1 MSEGTLLSLQLKF
14 VFTKSM
20 ITIDRER
27 GCFFLTSHTRS
38 IEMKSVRNVGV
49 ILCAVLCAL
58 TAGSQTK
65 PAEPASKVYTIVIH
79 GGAGTISQA
88 MPDSVKRVYFAALSH
103 ALQLGKDVLAGGGTS
118 MEAVE
123 KVVNYFEI
131 DPKFNAGIG
140 SVYTA
145 DGTHEMDAAIM
156 DGRDLSCGSVA
167 GVQHIPHPISLARLV
182 MEKTAHVMLAGE
194 GAEKFAQ
201 SMGIKLVP
209 GDYFDTP
216 ERKRQWEAYKKRI
229 EQGKHGTVGCVAL
242 DTYGNLAAATS
253 TGGMTGKMPGR
264 IGDAPLIGDGTY
276 ANNKTCA
283 VSCTGWGEKFIRNT
297 VAFNVSALMEYK
309 GMTLAQATDEMIYKR
324 LVKDDGGLIAVDSK
338 GNYAMPFNSTG
349 MFRGVATSTGT
360 FEVKIW
366 K

>member
-1 MSEGTLLSLQLKF
+1 MSPN
-14 VFTKSM
+14 
-20 ITIDRER
+20 
-27 GCFFLTSHTRS
+27 HTRS
-38 IEMKSVRNVGV
+38 FEMKLLRIGGV
-49 ILCAVLCAL
+49 VLCIVLITL
-58 TAGSQTK
+58 TAGSQTR
-65 PAEPASKVYTIVIH
+65 PAEPTSKVYTIVIH
-79 GGAGTISQA
+79 GGAGTISKA
-88 MPDSVKRVYFAALSH
+88 MPDSVKQVYYAALSR
-103 ALQLGKDVLAGGGTS
+103 ALQIGKDILAGGGTS
-118 MEAVE
+118 MEAAE
-123 KVVNYFEI
+123 KVVNYFET

-140 SVYTA
+140 SVFTA

-167 GVQHIPHPISLARLV
+167 GVQHVPHPISLARLV
-182 MEKTAHVMLAGE
+182 KEKTAHVMLAGE
-194 GAEKFAQ
+194 GAERFAQ

-209 GDYFDTP
+209 GEYFDTP
-216 ERKRQWEAYKKRI
+216 ERRLQWEEYKKKI

-297 VAFNVSALMEYK
+297 VAYNISALMEYK
-309 GMTLAQATDEMIYKR
+309 GMTLEQAAGEMIYKR
-324 LVKDDGGLIAVDSK
+324 LEKDDGGLIAVDAK
-338 GNYAMPFNSTG
+338 GSYSMPFNSTG